1 MADRMTISSRFGWAT
16 KPLIAYQPYMT
27 FAQLSKR
34 IPRWVGKAR
43 DY

>member
-1 MADRMTISSRFGWAT
+1 
-16 KPLIAYQPYMT
+16 MT

-43 DY
+43 HTIEVIILPAINFIHARRNIIHL